1 MICLCF
7 WSEII
12 VIMDLVC
19 RFLLYEMIFNKYI
32 FLLLYWWFFS
42 ICFIWFC
49 CLMYEFWLFDVMW
62 FFGWFLR
69 ILLGLCFVWY
79 ILLCCFLLDIFWGRS
94 FVLDM
99 NLLCFLFE
107 CCCFLCLVLNW
118 FCWIF
123 GRVWVLLCFKL
134 NEILFWWRFVL
145 MFILKID

>member
-19 RFLLYEMIFNKYI
+19 RFLLYEMMFNKYI
-32 FLLLYWWFFS
+32 FLLLYCWFFS

-79 ILLCCFLLDIFWGRS
+79 ILLCCFLLDIFWDRR

-107 CCCFLCLVLNW
+107 CCFFLCLVLNW